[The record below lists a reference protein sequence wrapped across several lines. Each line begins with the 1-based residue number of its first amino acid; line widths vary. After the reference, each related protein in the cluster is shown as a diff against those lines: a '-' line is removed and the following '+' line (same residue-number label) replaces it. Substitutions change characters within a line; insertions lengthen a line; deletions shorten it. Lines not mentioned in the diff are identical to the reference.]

1 VTKFVRY
8 QKDAAVAYGILDG
21 AVIEELRG
29 DLFGVWDPTGIKH
42 PLSAVKL
49 LYPCE
54 PSKILAVGRNYKS
67 HLGDRQAP
75 ERPEMFYKPVSALQ
89 HPGDPIVI
97 PPDAANVH
105 FEGELV
111 IVIGPHGTIFGVT
124 CGNDV
129 SERDWQNGPHKDLQ
143 WWRAK
148 GADTFAPLGPA
159 IVTGLDFGN
168 LMLETRLNGEIVQKQ
183 STADLTFDCAGIVKW
198 VSRWITLV
206 PGDVIYTGTPG
217 STRAMHPGD
226 VVEVEIEGIGVL
238 RNIVAQSPTAL

>member
-1 VTKFVRY
+1 LTKYVRY
-8 QKDAAVAYGILDG
+8 QSDSAVAYGILDG
-21 AVIEELRG
+21 ALDGAMIHEIRG
-29 DLFGVWDPTGIKH
+29 DLFGVPEPTGVTH
-42 PLSAVKL
+42 PIGAVKL
-49 LYPCE
+49 LFPCE

-105 FEGELV
+105 YEGELV
-111 IVIGPHGTIFGVT
+111 IVIGRRGTIFGVT

-159 IVTGLDFGN
+159 IVTDLDYGN
-168 LMLETRLNGEIVQKQ
+168 LMLETRLNGEVVQKQ
-183 STADLTFDCAGIVKW
+183 STADLTFDCPAIVRW
-198 VSRWITLV
+198 VSRWVTLL

-217 STRAMHPGD
+217 STRAMRRGD
-226 VVEVEIEGIGVL
+226 VVEVDIEGIGVL
-238 RNIVAQSPTAL
+238 RNPVA

>member
-1 VTKFVRY
+1 LPKFVRY
-8 QKDAAVAYGILDG
+8 EAHSAVAYGISDG
-21 AVIEELRG
+21 AIIREIRG
-29 DLFGVWDPTGIKH
+29 DLFGAREPTGVTH
-42 PLSAVKL
+42 PIGDVRL

-89 HPGDPIVI
+89 HPNRPIVI
-97 PPDAANVH
+97 PQDAANVH
-105 FEGELV
+105 FEGELA
-111 IVIGPHGTIFGVT
+111 IVIGHGGAIFGVT

-159 IVTGLDFGN
+159 IVTDLDYGN
-168 LMLETRLNGEIVQKQ
+168 LMLETRLNGAVVQKQ
-183 STADLTFDCAGIVKW
+183 STADLTFGCPAIVNW
-198 VSRWITLV
+198 VSRWVTLV

-217 STRAMHPGD
+217 STRAMRPGD
-226 VVEVEIEGIGVL
+226 VVEVEIESIGVL
-238 RNIVAQSPTAL
+238 RNPVAASA